1 MVRLSLVNLYLHGFT
16 NPKIV
21 EYDTLTSEE
30 KWNEHADIIFANPPF
45 MSPKG
50 GIKPHK
56 RFSVESSRSEVLF
69 VDYIAEHLTPNGRA
83 AVIVPEGIIFQG
95 GKSYKALREMLV
107 EKYLYAVV
115 SLPAGVFN
123 PYSGV
128 KTSILLMDKTLAK
141 RTDKILFAKIEN
153 DGFDLGAQRRANTK
167 SELLAIASAIK
178 EYVKCVNDSREFS
191 IDDFTNLV
199 VATKEKIGKNGDW
212 NLSGERYKVYDI
224 RSSIFPKVSLGEIAL
239 IQKGTSITKAA
250 TIEGKYQVIAGGQ
263 QAAYFHDSFNRE
275 GETITVSA
283 SGAYAGFIN
292 FFTIP
297 IFASDCTTIKSND
310 DEVILTKFLY
320 FFLKSIQDE
329 IYLLQKGMGQ
339 PHVYGKDLERIQ
351 IPLPSLEM
359 QKEIVAEIEGWQKII
374 DGARQVIENY
384 KPQIQIDPSWEM
396 VELGEVYNIKYGLA
410 ESIPDNIDENGIK
423 IISTAETNI
432 DGNLDLSKIRKIK
445 YFKKYDKFILNPD
458 TLLFNWRNAPKHV
471 GKTVYFNESSDK
483 YIYASFLLALT
494 KKNDQINNLFFWV
507 ILNKLREDG
516 YFKRM
521 SRQAVNQTNFN
532 GGELA
537 KVVIPLPSL
546 KVQNK
551 IVEAFLI
558 EQKLVD
564 ANKKLITMFEQKIT
578 EKIASVWGK

>member
-1 MVRLSLVNLYLHGFT
+1 
-16 NPKIV
+16 
-21 EYDTLTSEE
+21 
-30 KWNEHADIIFANPPF
+30 
-45 MSPKG
+45 
-50 GIKPHK
+50 
-56 RFSVESSRSEVLF
+56 
-69 VDYIAEHLTPNGRA
+69 
-83 AVIVPEGIIFQG
+83 
-95 GKSYKALREMLV
+95 
-107 EKYLYAVV
+107 
-115 SLPAGVFN
+115 
-123 PYSGV
+123 
-128 KTSILLMDKTLAK
+128 
-141 RTDKILFAKIEN
+141 
-153 DGFDLGAQRRANTK
+153 
-167 SELLAIASAIK
+167 
-178 EYVKCVNDSREFS
+178 
-191 IDDFTNLV
+191 
-199 VATKEKIGKNGDW
+199 
-212 NLSGERYKVYDI
+212 
-224 RSSIFPKVSLGEIAL
+224 
-239 IQKGTSITKAA
+239 
-250 TIEGKYQVIAGGQ
+250 
-263 QAAYFHDSFNRE
+263 
-275 GETITVSA
+275 
-283 SGAYAGFIN
+283 
-292 FFTIP
+292 
-297 IFASDCTTIKSND
+297 
-310 DEVILTKFLY
+310 
-320 FFLKSIQDE
+320 
-329 IYLLQKGMGQ
+329 
-339 PHVYGKDLERIQ
+339 
-351 IPLPSLEM
+351 
-359 QKEIVAEIEGWQKII
+359 
-374 DGARQVIENY
+374 
-384 KPQIQIDPSWEM
+384 M